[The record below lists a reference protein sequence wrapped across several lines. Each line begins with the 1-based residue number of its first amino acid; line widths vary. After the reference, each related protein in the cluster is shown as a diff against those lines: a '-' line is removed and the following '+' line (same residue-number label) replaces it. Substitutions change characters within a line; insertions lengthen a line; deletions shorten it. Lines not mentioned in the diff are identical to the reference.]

1 MKNLIIAVFFILT
14 FSLLNAQNFKQVK
27 LFTQSQNDIS
37 LISQLGI
44 DLEHSSFDKDNGLI
58 LFVSDYEFNLLQAS
72 GIQYSVIID
81 DWFEYYKSLPALSLS
96 ERQSIMSDSKENFG
110 VEGFGFGSMG
120 GYYTFDE
127 IITNI
132 DSMYAQYPNLITQKY
147 SVGLSQQGR
156 TIWAVKISDNPN
168 INENEP
174 AVGYDALIHAREPQ
188 SMASMLYFMWYLL
201 ENYGTNSE
209 VTYLVNNREMYFIPC
224 LNPDGYEYNRQ
235 TNPNGGGM
243 WRKNRRNN
251 GDGSFG
257 VDLNRNFGYMWGY
270 DNTGSSPTPSSETYR
285 GPFAFSEPEAVAA
298 RDLAIQ
304 KNYGTHFNLHSYQN
318 AFLYPWG
325 YINQLTPD
333 SLIYKEFAQDMCNYN
348 GFVHGNSAQILDYNS
363 NGSVRDWMYGEQ
375 IVKSKAYGYT
385 VEIGSSSDGF
395 WPPQHRIFPLAQ
407 GMLKPNLYN
416 AWVAGAYVSIIDP
429 AYSDQYF
436 DPGATILMNSVLRN
450 KGILSSEPIQLQLS
464 SLSPYISINNGNV
477 TLSSVPARGTAVIPS
492 PFSFTI
498 SPSAPA
504 DTEARLL
511 ITSLVDNVAINQDTL
526 KIILGRPVL
535 IFADT
540 TNNPLNLWTVTFTPT
555 TSPKWEATTQ
565 TFYSAPVSYTDSKD
579 GNYVANATVTMT
591 TTNPIDL
598 SGINNPKLTFW
609 TKYDIESN
617 WDYGQVRVST
627 NNGSTWIPLEGQ
639 YTEPGV
645 GTFQPNGEPV
655 YDGIQANWVREDV
668 SLSVFGNSSL
678 LIQFRL
684 RSDGSIH
691 KDGWYID
698 DIAIYYYGVVPVEL
712 VSFSGSGSGNN
723 VILNWITASEL
734 NNRGFEIERLQNYKI
749 TGLKDLPTGQAGWK
763 TIGFVEGY
771 GTTTT
776 VNSYS
781 FIDNVTT
788 NGIYSYR
795 LKQIDFDGTFSYSN
809 EIEVDLIGLN
819 EYSLLQNFPNPFNP
833 KTVIGYQLPVIG
845 NVILKVYDVLGNQIA
860 TLVDEVKEAGNHE
873 VEFDAT
879 ILPSGVYYYR
889 LQAGKDF
896 VQTRKML
903 LLK

>member
-1 MKNLIIAVFFILT
+1 MKNLIIAVFLILT
-14 FSLLNAQNFKQVK
+14 FSFLNAQNYKQVK
-27 LFTQSQNDIS
+27 LFTTNQNDLSIIS
-37 LISQLGI
+37 KLGI
-44 DLEHSSFDKDNGLI
+44 DLEHSSFDKDNGLT
-58 LFVSDYEFNLLQAS
+58 LFVSDYEFSLLRTA
-72 GIQYSVIID
+72 GIQYTVLID
-81 DWFEYYKSLPALSLS
+81 DWFEYYKSLPSLSLS
-96 ERQSIMSDSKENFG
+96 ERQSIVSDSKENFG

-127 IITNI
+127 IIANI

-147 SVGLSQQGR
+147 SVGTSQQGR

-168 INENEP
+168 INESEP

-201 ENYGTNSE
+201 ENYGTDPE

-235 TNPNGGGM
+235 TNPNGGGL

-251 GDGSFG
+251 GDGTFG

-270 DNTGSSPTPSSETYR
+270 DNTGSSPTPGSETYR

-325 YINQLTPD
+325 YINQQTVD
-333 SLIYKEFAQDMCNYN
+333 SSIYKEFAQDMSSYNNYVYGTSN
-348 GFVHGNSAQILDYNS
+348 QVLGYNS

-375 IVKSKAYGYT
+375 VVKSKAYGYT
-385 VEIGSSSDGF
+385 VEIGSSSDNF

-436 DPGATILMNSVLRN
+436 DPGATILMNSIFRN
-450 KGILSSEPIQLQLS
+450 KGILNSEPIQLQLS
-464 SLSPYISINNGNV
+464 SLSPYLSVNIGNA
-477 TLSSVPARGTAVIPS
+477 TLNSVPARGTAVVPS

-511 ITSLVDNVAINQDTL
+511 ITSFVDNVAINQDTL

-535 IFADT
+535 LFSDT

-579 GNYVANATVTMT
+579 GNYIANATVTMT

-645 GTFQPNGEPV
+645 GSFQPNGEPV
-655 YDGIQANWVREDV
+655 YDGIQANWVREDI
-668 SLSVFGNSSL
+668 SLSAYANSSI

-684 RSDGSIH
+684 RSDGVIH
-691 KDGWYID
+691 KDGWYVD
-698 DIAIYYYGVVPVEL
+698 DIAIYYYGIVPVEL
-712 VSFSGSGSGNN
+712 VSFSGSFSGNN
-723 VILNWITASEL
+723 VVLNWITASEL

-749 TGLKDLPTGQAGWK
+749 TGLQDWRN
-763 TIGFVEGY
+763 IGFVEGN
-771 GTTTT
+771 GTTTEVST
-776 VNSYS
+776 YTFTDDLTQSLSQN
-781 FIDNVTT
+781 N
-788 NGIYSYR
+788 NLRYR
-795 LKQIDFDGTFSYSN
+795 LKQIDLDGTFSYSN
-809 EIEVDLIGLN
+809 EIEVDVIGLN
-819 EYSLLQNFPNPFNP
+819 DYSLLQNFPNPFNP
-833 KTVIGYQLPVIG
+833 KTVIGYQLPVTG
-845 NVILKVYDVLGNQIA
+845 SSILKVYDVLGNQIA
-860 TLVDEVKEAGNHE
+860 TLVNEVKVAGSYE
-873 VEFDAT
+873 VEFDAST
-879 ILPSGVYYYR
+879 LPSGVYYYR
-889 LQAGKDF
+889 LQAGEDF

>member
-1 MKNLIIAVFFILT
+1 
-14 FSLLNAQNFKQVK
+14 
-27 LFTQSQNDIS
+27 
-37 LISQLGI
+37 
-44 DLEHSSFDKDNGLI
+44 
-58 LFVSDYEFNLLQAS
+58 
-72 GIQYSVIID
+72 
-81 DWFEYYKSLPALSLS
+81 
-96 ERQSIMSDSKENFG
+96 MSDSKENFG